1 MKQKWKV
8 FLSLICALVMSCSIL
23 AACDNGGETQS
34 EVTVTLSEETLT
46 LDLYEPATLE
56 ATVTGTDED
65 PVWSSSN
72 EAVATVS
79 ETGEIVGLS
88 NGQATIT
95 ATVGDVSDSCAVTVQ
110 STGATPMITGLPTQ
124 VTMAVDDTRTLTPAA
139 EYKGNALSLT
149 YAYESSDTAVASVT
163 SAGVIT
169 AEGRGTATVSVTA
182 SYYTFNL
189 EEEIEVTVTDNVS
202 IALDADS
209 LSLNVNDTRQLKAT
223 ITVNGEAYTSTE
235 GIAWSSSDSDA
246 VEVSAAGLVTA
257 KAETQMPVTVT
268 LTFTYEGQP
277 FTADCTVSVARETV
291 DLTDEAVTE
300 IEIYAD
306 AEADTVTLPLSMIPS
321 SYAVTAA
328 DVTSVRDTA
337 YNAAIPFENDGGTLE
352 LVKFTGDST
361 VGNIYSG
368 ETTYEIGTA
377 EYVFEIPVLMI
388 SKVLKTADDIDDMQ
402 DYCMMD
408 PATVYSP
415 SDKQFYYVAYF
426 TLGDDIDYGG
436 KTIGDWSDYDS
447 IGGVTN
453 GSNGFAGTVD
463 GRNHTISNMAVDN
476 NNNGFIGTLAL
487 GGELKNIAFL
497 NARLMRGPCAVAVG
511 LIAGGTVDNVIVH
524 GTRTAGAPSWAPSG
538 MLAVKTT
545 ASGASISNVLVF
557 SEDFDYAGNADSYV
571 IVGRNDSNASI
582 PMTNVYAVCNT
593 ETTKLWCT
601 SQGVTSGFVATA
613 ATSVGELLAVEGE
626 GAYDASGFVGWDSTT
641 SEKYGIAL
649 PATFDESSATDANFL
664 YSVRITNTVLN
675 AYPSPVTTVSVA
687 NLSDNAVT
695 YSLKEAVT
703 GVSIDSSTGVITV
716 DASQVTSGAAFT
728 VVASV
733 GEGKYQSFEA
743 TFTAWN
749 RMYVEGTLNVEI
761 GSGTSDAAAI
771 DVAQFPTS
779 YEGFSFD
786 DILENGILNND
797 TQTAVEFEVS
807 SGELFLKGLTAGEYS
822 LTVSTDDADFV
833 LTVYMAT
840 LLIENA
846 QDMMTF
852 DRLIYTEGTS
862 IDDPLT
868 GYYLMLGD
876 VDMAYTGY
884 VFGDN
889 QGEYSINGGTA
900 YAFGGTFNG
909 NGYALKNA
917 LIGNRGLFWE
927 IAESGV
933 VKNLAIID
941 AYALGWKAGDEVQ
954 YEAETRVNNGAT
966 VIADMHYGLIENVF
980 IGGKMGHGHWNFD
993 GLFGQNRG
1001 DMVNVIVDIFYDT
1014 TDGTSDP
1021 PGDGAGASSVTSL
1034 IGFNGGTY
1042 TNVIFV
1048 TNTQYIWADGNGTPQ
1063 TSVPSGI
1070 TVYSTG
1076 AAAVAAIDL
1085 SATSFDSAYWTENA
1099 EGILYGGELVVS
1111 ARLRIVDETFVDL
1124 STANDDGAVALDLS
1138 NITKRDSAFTADAV
1152 TDVYLYNGAEA
1163 GADIAHSVSEGSLLL
1178 SGLATGRYDIV
1189 IATATAEYR
1198 VPVFVVTMVIDSEED
1213 LIALETAINA
1223 TTEDEPL
1230 TGYYLLTADITL
1242 TEESHIFGYDPTKNA
1257 GYFAGTFDGQGYAIK
1272 GMVTGERGLFNN
1284 VSASGV
1290 IKNVAF
1296 IDAYAMTKGETVNG
1310 TVADIRNNS
1319 VIISFWFNGTMEN
1332 VFVSGTVGRGPWNF
1346 SGVVGRWQAATVNN
1360 CIFDVEQSSY
1370 TYTENAS
1377 MTSTLGY
1384 VSGSSVWTDV
1394 IIITSSNE
1402 VYCPSD
1408 DGTKNNTAPSNAT
1421 LYTTGALASRA
1432 EDLANFS
1439 SRYWSK
1445 NADGAFLFGDEV
1457 VVAGPEVVTAVVDTA
1472 IDLSAAAENMVALDI
1487 AAILEED
1494 PDFDI
1499 NDIVGITY
1507 YGGGDIAYSVSDG
1520 SLLLED
1526 GIDAGEYDIVI
1537 MTSTK
1542 NYRVSVTVATTI
1554 IDTPD
1559 ELTAF
1564 DTLIK
1569 TQGTAQNSVAGYYL
1583 LGADIDMAESEY
1595 VFGDLAGAYEDGTAR
1610 YFGGTFDGNGYA
1622 IKNATVG
1629 NKGLFWYITDSGIV
1643 KNLALIDATAL
1654 GCFKDGTQSQQNVTS
1669 SNLFADWN
1677 LGLIENV
1684 YIGGEVGYGWTS
1696 YSGVFGQNRGRLVN
1710 VVLDITVNET
1720 KDPGAYTYL
1729 SALGYSDP
1737 SATYTNVILITSYA
1751 NVAYAASAPMAA
1763 PAGVTVYQVAS
1774 VAAAAEDFDFGSFSK
1789 GEDGAV
1795 SFGDEVII
1803 AAVPT
1808 TTVSTATEVDPTA
1821 AVDGEVEFDVAAIT
1835 AVDDTFDV
1843 NNVVGV
1849 AYAAGGSIGF
1859 SVSEDTLYLS
1869 SSLTGGSYNIIV
1881 CTAEKNY
1888 LVAVSVVTVIDS
1900 EADLIALEDAIFA
1913 SEGSDP
1919 VSGYYVLG
1927 ADIDLSESTHV
1938 FGGTVKGGNFAGTFD
1953 GRGHSII
1960 GMTTG
1965 DRGLFN
1971 TIAEGG
1977 VIENVAFIDAYSAT
1991 HQLDGGNTPNG
2002 SKVIAHYSYGTL
2014 DNVFVSASVGWGPW
2028 DYSGII
2034 GRNYGTISN
2043 SVFVAEAR
2051 NDGTDNANWNTNGSV
2066 LGYVDGTA
2074 SFDNVIL
2081 VTASTNVY
2089 RTGGGQQSTAPT
2101 GVTLYAD
2108 ADSAVAAEDFTFGSF
2123 TKDSRSN
2130 VLFNGK
2136 VVIEIVGR
2144 VNVSDTTLVNPSV
2157 VVDGKTELDLSY
2169 ILDADEAFSVTD
2181 VQDVTDAEGN
2191 NIDFTVSDGKLYID
2205 AAVESGEYTIIL
2217 LTEEKDYYV
2226 PVSVATVI
2234 SDLEDLQA
2242 FDAAINAATSANP
2255 LKGYYVLSADIV
2267 VPDDSDFIMGNYIS
2281 GNGYWNAAYEDVFA
2295 GIFDGMG
2302 YTISGL
2308 KVGDSGIFGNVV
2320 GGTIRNVALVDIY
2333 AMGNNEDGVTVSL
2346 GSNLL
2351 CHFLDGAV
2359 ENVFIS
2365 GSIPGGGNW
2374 YTGIVH
2380 DAQATATFKN
2390 CVFDI
2395 EVRGMQVDYST
2406 VMGLLRT
2413 SSFTDVVLITNGTQ
2427 IYDNKD
2433 AADQTTAPAG
2443 VDLYADVAA
2452 AVAGEEFGF
2461 GSFTKDGSGNI
2472 LFNGEVVVAAEVTE

>member
-79 ETGEIVGLS
+79 DTGEVVGLS

-149 YAYESSDTAVASVT
+149 YAYESSDAAVASVT

-189 EEEIEVTVTDNVS
+189 EQDITVTVTDNVS

-209 LSLNVNDTRQLKAT
+209 LSLNVNDTRQLEAT

-268 LTFTYEGQP
+268 LTFTYEGQT

-291 DLTDEAVTE
+291 DLTEEAVTE

-328 DVTSVRDTA
+328 DVTSVRDA
-337 YNAAIPFENDGGTLE
+337 SYSASIPFENDGDTLE
-352 LVKFTGDST
+352 LVKFTGENT

-377 EYVFEIPVLMI
+377 EYVFEVPVLMI
-388 SKVLKTADDIDDMQ
+388 SKVLKTADDIDDML

-408 PATVYSP
+408 PATVYSQAD
-415 SDKQFYYVAYF
+415 SKFYYVGYF
-426 TLGDDIDYGG
+426 TLGDDIDYDGN
-436 KTIGDWSDYDS
+436 TIGNWSDYDS

-524 GTRTAGAPSWAPSG
+524 GTRTAGAPSWAPAG

-695 YSLKEAVT
+695 YSLKEAVA

-733 GEGKYQSFEA
+733 GDGKYQSFEA

-761 GSGTSDAAAI
+761 GSGTSDTVAI

-822 LTVSTDDADFV
+822 LTVSTEDADFV

-852 DRLIYTEGTS
+852 DQLIYTEGTS

-1070 TVYSTG
+1070 TVYKTG

-1213 LIALETAINA
+1213 LIA
-1223 TTEDEPL
+1223 
-1230 TGYYLLTADITL
+1230 
-1242 TEESHIFGYDPTKNA
+1242 
-1257 GYFAGTFDGQGYAIK
+1257 
-1272 GMVTGERGLFNN
+1272 
-1284 VSASGV
+1284 
-1290 IKNVAF
+1290 
-1296 IDAYAMTKGETVNG
+1296 
-1310 TVADIRNNS
+1310 
-1319 VIISFWFNGTMEN
+1319 
-1332 VFVSGTVGRGPWNF
+1332 
-1346 SGVVGRWQAATVNN
+1346 
-1360 CIFDVEQSSY
+1360 
-1370 TYTENAS
+1370 
-1377 MTSTLGY
+1377 
-1384 VSGSSVWTDV
+1384 
-1394 IIITSSNE
+1394 
-1402 VYCPSD
+1402 
-1408 DGTKNNTAPSNAT
+1408 
-1421 LYTTGALASRA
+1421 
-1432 EDLANFS
+1432 
-1439 SRYWSK
+1439 
-1445 NADGAFLFGDEV
+1445 
-1457 VVAGPEVVTAVVDTA
+1457 
-1472 IDLSAAAENMVALDI
+1472 
-1487 AAILEED
+1487 
-1494 PDFDI
+1494 
-1499 NDIVGITY
+1499 
-1507 YGGGDIAYSVSDG
+1507 
-1520 SLLLED
+1520 
-1526 GIDAGEYDIVI
+1526 
-1537 MTSTK
+1537 
-1542 NYRVSVTVATTI
+1542 
-1554 IDTPD
+1554 
-1559 ELTAF
+1559 F

-1569 TQGTAQNSVAGYYL
+1569 TEGTAQDSVTGYYL
-1583 LGADIDMAESEY
+1583 LGADIDMAESDY
-1595 VFGDLAGAYEDGTAR
+1595 VFGDLAGAYEDDTAR

-1643 KNLALIDATAL
+1643 KNLAVIDATAL
-1654 GCFKDGTQSQQNVTS
+1654 GYFSNGTQSQQNVTS

-1684 YIGGEVGYGWTS
+1684 YIGGEVGYGRDN
-1696 YSGVFGQNRGRLVN
+1696 YSGVFGQNRGDMVN
-1710 VVLDITVNET
+1710 VVLDITVNTAHE
-1720 KDPGAYTYL
+1720 GGYTYL
-1729 SALGYSDP
+1729 SALGYSDR

-1751 NVAYAASAPMAA
+1751 DVAYASGAPMAA
-1763 PAGVTVYQVAS
+1763 PAGVTVYQAAT

-1795 SFGDEVII
+1795 SFGDEVVI

-1808 TTVSTATEVDPTA
+1808 TTVSTVTEIDLGT
-1821 AVDGEVEFDVAAIT
+1821 AVDGEIEVDVTAIT
-1835 AVDDTFDV
+1835 AADDTFDV

-1869 SSLTGGSYNIIV
+1869 SSLTSGSYNIIV

-1888 LVAVSVVTVIDS
+1888 LVAVSVV
-1900 EADLIALEDAIFA
+1900 
-1913 SEGSDP
+1913 
-1919 VSGYYVLG
+1919 
-1927 ADIDLSESTHV
+1927 
-1938 FGGTVKGGNFAGTFD
+1938 
-1953 GRGHSII
+1953 
-1960 GMTTG
+1960 
-1965 DRGLFN
+1965 
-1971 TIAEGG
+1971 
-1977 VIENVAFIDAYSAT
+1977 
-1991 HQLDGGNTPNG
+1991 
-2002 SKVIAHYSYGTL
+2002 
-2014 DNVFVSASVGWGPW
+2014 
-2028 DYSGII
+2028 
-2034 GRNYGTISN
+2034 
-2043 SVFVAEAR
+2043 
-2051 NDGTDNANWNTNGSV
+2051 
-2066 LGYVDGTA
+2066 
-2074 SFDNVIL
+2074 
-2081 VTASTNVY
+2081 
-2089 RTGGGQQSTAPT
+2089 
-2101 GVTLYAD
+2101 
-2108 ADSAVAAEDFTFGSF
+2108 
-2123 TKDSRSN
+2123 
-2130 VLFNGK
+2130 
-2136 VVIEIVGR
+2136 
-2144 VNVSDTTLVNPSV
+2144 
-2157 VVDGKTELDLSY
+2157 
-2169 ILDADEAFSVTD
+2169 
-2181 VQDVTDAEGN
+2181 
-2191 NIDFTVSDGKLYID
+2191 
-2205 AAVESGEYTIIL
+2205 
-2217 LTEEKDYYV
+2217 
-2226 PVSVATVI
+2226 TVI

-2267 VPDDSDFIMGNYIS
+2267 VPDDSDFVMGNYIS
-2281 GNGYWNAAYEDVFA
+2281 GNGYWDNAYEDVFA
-2295 GIFDGMG
+2295 GIFDGRG

-2365 GSIPGGGNW
+2365 GSVPGEGNW

-2395 EVRGMQVDYST
+2395 EVRGSQKQYCT

-2427 IYDNKD
+2427 IYDDKG
-2433 AADQTTAPAG
+2433 AQDQTTAPTG

>member
-402 DYCMMD
+402 QYCMYD

-436 KTIGDWSDYDS
+436 KTIGDWASYDS
-447 IGGVTN
+447 IGQW
-453 GSNGFAGTVD
+453 SNGTQGFMGTFD

-476 NNNGFIGTLAL
+476 NNNGFIGTL
-487 GGELKNIAFL
+487 GMDGVMKNVAFL
-497 NARLMRGPCAVAVG
+497 NAQLKRGQCAVAVG
-511 LIAGGTVDNVIVH
+511 LLGGKLDNVIVH
-524 GTRTAGAPSWAPSG
+524 GTRLASSAQWGNSGLLAMKTANAA
-538 MLAVKTT
+538 
-545 ASGASISNVLVF
+545 ASISNVLVF
-557 SEDFDYAGNADSYV
+557 YEDFDFAGSAYDALIIGS
-571 IVGRNDSNASI
+571 NDSGQAV
-582 PMTNVYAVCNT
+582 PMTNTYAVCNT
-593 ETTKLWCT
+593 ETEKLWVKDT
-601 SQGVTSGFVATA
+601 NVNSFVAYGYT
-613 ATSVGELLAVEGE
+613 TVGELLAG
-626 GAYDASGFVGWDSTT
+626 GNYDDTGFVGWDSTT

-649 PATFDESSATDANFL
+649 PATFDESAATDNDFL

-695 YSLKEAVT
+695 YSLKEAVA

-761 GSGTSDAAAI
+761 GSGTSDTVAI

-807 SGELFLKGLTAGEYS
+807 GGELFLKGLTAGEYS
-822 LTVSTDDADFV
+822 LTVSTGDADFV

-852 DRLIYTEGTS
+852 DQLIYTEGTS

-1014 TDGTSDP
+1014 TDGS
-1021 PGDGAGASSVTSL
+1021 AGASSITSL

-1042 TNVIFV
+1042 TNVVFV

-1070 TVYSTG
+1070 TVYKTG
-1076 AAAVAAIDL
+1076 AEAVAAIDL

-1124 STANDDGAVALDLS
+1124 SAANDDGAVALDLS

-1213 LIALETAINA
+1213 LIAFDTLIKEQGTAK
-1223 TTEDEPL
+1223 DSV
-1230 TGYYLLTADITL
+1230 TGYYLLTADIDMA
-1242 TEESHIFGYDPTKNA
+1242 ESDYVFGDLA
-1257 GYFAGTFDGQGYAIK
+1257 GAYEDDTARYFGGTFDGNGYAIK
-1272 GMVTGERGLFNN
+1272 NATVGNKGLFWYITD
-1284 VSASGV
+1284 SGIV
-1290 IKNVAF
+1290 KNLAV
-1296 IDAYAMTKGETVNG
+1296 IDATALGYFSNG
-1310 TVADIRNNS
+1310 TQS
-1319 VIISFWFNGTMEN
+1319 QQN
-1332 VFVSGTVGRGPWNF
+1332 V
-1346 SGVVGRWQAATVNN
+1346 
-1360 CIFDVEQSSY
+1360 
-1370 TYTENAS
+1370 
-1377 MTSTLGY
+1377 
-1384 VSGSSVWTDV
+1384 
-1394 IIITSSNE
+1394 TSSNLFADWNAGRIENVYIGGE
-1402 VYCPSD
+1402 VGYGNTNYSGVFGQNRGRLVNVVLD
-1408 DGTKNNTAPSNAT
+1408 ITVNTAHEGGYTYLSALGYSDRSAT
-1421 LYTTGALASRA
+1421 YTNVILITSYADVAYAGSAPMAAPAGVNLYTTGALASRA

-1457 VVAGPEVVTAVVDTA
+1457 VVAGPEVVTAVVDTV

-1499 NDIVGITY
+1499 NDIIGITY
-1507 YGGGDIAYSVSDG
+1507 YGGGDIEYSVSEG

-1526 GIDAGEYDIVI
+1526 GINAGEYDILI

-1542 NYRVSVTVATTI
+1542 NYRVSVTVATTVI
-1554 IDTPD
+1554 ENEADLIAFETAINATTEAAPLTGYFVLGNTIDLSESTHV
-1559 ELTAF
+1559 F
-1564 DTLIK
+1564 
-1569 TQGTAQNSVAGYYL
+1569 
-1583 LGADIDMAESEY
+1583 GADRTQDK
-1595 VFGDLAGAYEDGTAR
+1595 G
-1610 YFGGTFDGNGYA
+1610 YFGGIFDGKGYA
-1622 IKNATVG
+1622 IKGMVSG
-1629 NKGLFWYITDSGIV
+1629 ERGLFNNVSASGIIRNV
-1643 KNLALIDATAL
+1643 AFIDAYGLSPNEDEDVTVISSAIL
-1654 GCFKDGTQSQQNVTS
+1654 GGWFRGTM
-1669 SNLFADWN
+1669 
-1677 LGLIENV
+1677 ENV
-1684 YIGGEVGYGWTS
+1684 FVSGEVGRG
-1696 YSGVFGQNRGRLVN
+1696 SGGEFSGIWWRWQAA
-1710 VVLDITVNET
+1710 TVNNSVFAVEQNNVYEGT
-1720 KDPGAYTYL
+1720 SDH
-1729 SALGYSDP
+1729 SSVLGYASG
-1737 SATYTNVILITSYA
+1737 SSRFTNVILITASEYIYSNDYGA
-1751 NVAYAASAPMAA
+1751 GAKQTVAPN
-1763 PAGVTVYQVAS
+1763 GVTLYREAS

-1795 SFGDEVII
+1795 SFGDEVVI

-1808 TTVSTATEVDPTA
+1808 TTVSTVTEIGLGMAVEGEIEVDVT
-1821 AVDGEVEFDVAAIT
+1821 AIT
-1835 AVDDTFDV
+1835 AADDTFDV

-1869 SSLTGGSYNIIV
+1869 SSLTSGSYNIIV

-1888 LVAVSVVTVIDS
+1888 LVAVSVV
-1900 EADLIALEDAIFA
+1900 
-1913 SEGSDP
+1913 
-1919 VSGYYVLG
+1919 
-1927 ADIDLSESTHV
+1927 
-1938 FGGTVKGGNFAGTFD
+1938 
-1953 GRGHSII
+1953 
-1960 GMTTG
+1960 
-1965 DRGLFN
+1965 
-1971 TIAEGG
+1971 
-1977 VIENVAFIDAYSAT
+1977 
-1991 HQLDGGNTPNG
+1991 
-2002 SKVIAHYSYGTL
+2002 
-2014 DNVFVSASVGWGPW
+2014 
-2028 DYSGII
+2028 
-2034 GRNYGTISN
+2034 
-2043 SVFVAEAR
+2043 
-2051 NDGTDNANWNTNGSV
+2051 
-2066 LGYVDGTA
+2066 
-2074 SFDNVIL
+2074 
-2081 VTASTNVY
+2081 
-2089 RTGGGQQSTAPT
+2089 
-2101 GVTLYAD
+2101 
-2108 ADSAVAAEDFTFGSF
+2108 
-2123 TKDSRSN
+2123 
-2130 VLFNGK
+2130 
-2136 VVIEIVGR
+2136 
-2144 VNVSDTTLVNPSV
+2144 
-2157 VVDGKTELDLSY
+2157 
-2169 ILDADEAFSVTD
+2169 
-2181 VQDVTDAEGN
+2181 
-2191 NIDFTVSDGKLYID
+2191 
-2205 AAVESGEYTIIL
+2205 
-2217 LTEEKDYYV
+2217 
-2226 PVSVATVI
+2226 TVI

-2267 VPDDSDFIMGNYIS
+2267 VPDDSDFVMGNYIS
-2281 GNGYWNAAYEDVFA
+2281 GNGYWDNAYEDVFA
-2295 GIFDGMG
+2295 GIFDGRG

-2365 GSIPGGGNW
+2365 GSVPGEGNW

-2395 EVRGMQVDYST
+2395 EVRGTQKQYST

-2433 AADQTTAPAG
+2433 AKDQTTAPAG

>member
-79 ETGEIVGLS
+79 DTGEVVGLS

-149 YAYESSDTAVASVT
+149 YAYESSDAAVASVT

-189 EEEIEVTVTDNVS
+189 EQDITVTVTDNVS
-202 IALDADS
+202 IVLDADS
-209 LSLNVNDTRQLKAT
+209 LSLNVNDTRQLEAT
-223 ITVNGEAYTSTE
+223 ITVNGEAYTSAE

-246 VEVSAAGLVTA
+246 VEVSGTGLVTA

-268 LTFTYEGQP
+268 LTFTYEGQT

-291 DLTDEAVTE
+291 DLTEEAVTE

-328 DVTSVRDTA
+328 DVTSVRDA
-337 YNAAIPFENDGGTLE
+337 SYSASIPFENDGDTLE
-352 LVKFTGDST
+352 LVKFTGENT

-377 EYVFEIPVLMI
+377 EYVFEVPVLMI
-388 SKVLKTADDIDDMQ
+388 SKVLKTADDIDDML

-408 PATVYSP
+408 PATVYSQAD
-415 SDKQFYYVAYF
+415 SKFYYVGYF
-426 TLGDDIDYGG
+426 TLGDDIDYDGN
-436 KTIGDWSDYDS
+436 TIGNWSDYDS

-524 GTRTAGAPSWAPSG
+524 GTRTAGAPSWAPAG

-695 YSLKEAVT
+695 YSLKEAVA

-733 GEGKYQSFEA
+733 GDGKYQSFEA

-761 GSGTSDAAAI
+761 GSGTSDTVAI

-822 LTVSTDDADFV
+822 LTVSTEDADFV

-1070 TVYSTG
+1070 TVYKTG
-1076 AAAVAAIDL
+1076 AEAVAAIDL

-1124 STANDDGAVALDLS
+1124 SAANDDGAVALDLS

-1213 LIALETAINA
+1213 LIA
-1223 TTEDEPL
+1223 
-1230 TGYYLLTADITL
+1230 
-1242 TEESHIFGYDPTKNA
+1242 
-1257 GYFAGTFDGQGYAIK
+1257 
-1272 GMVTGERGLFNN
+1272 
-1284 VSASGV
+1284 
-1290 IKNVAF
+1290 
-1296 IDAYAMTKGETVNG
+1296 
-1310 TVADIRNNS
+1310 
-1319 VIISFWFNGTMEN
+1319 
-1332 VFVSGTVGRGPWNF
+1332 
-1346 SGVVGRWQAATVNN
+1346 
-1360 CIFDVEQSSY
+1360 
-1370 TYTENAS
+1370 
-1377 MTSTLGY
+1377 
-1384 VSGSSVWTDV
+1384 
-1394 IIITSSNE
+1394 
-1402 VYCPSD
+1402 
-1408 DGTKNNTAPSNAT
+1408 
-1421 LYTTGALASRA
+1421 
-1432 EDLANFS
+1432 
-1439 SRYWSK
+1439 
-1445 NADGAFLFGDEV
+1445 
-1457 VVAGPEVVTAVVDTA
+1457 
-1472 IDLSAAAENMVALDI
+1472 
-1487 AAILEED
+1487 
-1494 PDFDI
+1494 
-1499 NDIVGITY
+1499 
-1507 YGGGDIAYSVSDG
+1507 
-1520 SLLLED
+1520 
-1526 GIDAGEYDIVI
+1526 
-1537 MTSTK
+1537 
-1542 NYRVSVTVATTI
+1542 
-1554 IDTPD
+1554 
-1559 ELTAF
+1559 F

-1569 TQGTAQNSVAGYYL
+1569 TEGTAQDSVTGYYL
-1583 LGADIDMAESEY
+1583 LGADIDMAESDY

-1610 YFGGTFDGNGYA
+1610 YFAGTFDGNGYA

-1643 KNLALIDATAL
+1643 KNLAVIDATAL
-1654 GCFKDGTQSQQNVTS
+1654 GCFTDGTQSQQNVTS

-1720 KDPGAYTYL
+1720 KDPEAYTFL

-1737 SATYTNVILITSYA
+1737 SATYTNVILITSYT

-1763 PAGVTVYQVAS
+1763 PAGVNLYTTGALASRAEDLANFSSEYWSKDADGAFLFGDEVVVAGPEVVTAVVDTVIDLSAAAENMVALDIAAILEEDPDFDINDIVGITYYGGAAIEWDIDGEGNLVLDGGINAGEYDILIMTSTKNYRVSVTVATTIIDTPDELTAFDTLIKEQGTAKDSVTGYYLLGADIDMAESDYVFGDLAGAYEDGTARYFAGTFDGNGYAIKNATVGNKGLFWYITDSGIVKNLAVIDATALGYFSNGTQSQQNVTSSNLFADWNLGLIENVYIGGEVGYGYTSYSGVFGQNRGRMVNVVLDITVNTAHEGGYTYLSALGYSDRSATYTNVILITSYADVAYASGAPMAAPAGVTVYQAAT

-1795 SFGDEVII
+1795 SFGDEVVI

-1808 TTVSTATEVDPTA
+1808 TTVSTVTEIDLGT
-1821 AVDGEVEFDVAAIT
+1821 AVDGEIEVDVTAIT
-1835 AVDDTFDV
+1835 AADDTFDV

-1869 SSLTGGSYNIIV
+1869 SSLTSGSYNIIV

-1888 LVAVSVVTVIDS
+1888 LVAVSVVT
-1900 EADLIALEDAIFA
+1900 A
-1913 SEGSDP
+1913 
-1919 VSGYYVLG
+1919 
-1927 ADIDLSESTHV
+1927 
-1938 FGGTVKGGNFAGTFD
+1938 
-1953 GRGHSII
+1953 
-1960 GMTTG
+1960 
-1965 DRGLFN
+1965 
-1971 TIAEGG
+1971 
-1977 VIENVAFIDAYSAT
+1977 
-1991 HQLDGGNTPNG
+1991 
-2002 SKVIAHYSYGTL
+2002 
-2014 DNVFVSASVGWGPW
+2014 
-2028 DYSGII
+2028 
-2034 GRNYGTISN
+2034 
-2043 SVFVAEAR
+2043 
-2051 NDGTDNANWNTNGSV
+2051 
-2066 LGYVDGTA
+2066 
-2074 SFDNVIL
+2074 
-2081 VTASTNVY
+2081 
-2089 RTGGGQQSTAPT
+2089 
-2101 GVTLYAD
+2101 
-2108 ADSAVAAEDFTFGSF
+2108 
-2123 TKDSRSN
+2123 
-2130 VLFNGK
+2130 
-2136 VVIEIVGR
+2136 
-2144 VNVSDTTLVNPSV
+2144 
-2157 VVDGKTELDLSY
+2157 
-2169 ILDADEAFSVTD
+2169 
-2181 VQDVTDAEGN
+2181 
-2191 NIDFTVSDGKLYID
+2191 
-2205 AAVESGEYTIIL
+2205 
-2217 LTEEKDYYV
+2217 
-2226 PVSVATVI
+2226 I

-2267 VPDDSDFIMGNYIS
+2267 VPDDSDFVMGNYIS
-2281 GNGYWNAAYEDVFA
+2281 GNGYWDNAYEDVFA
-2295 GIFDGMG
+2295 GIFDGRG

-2365 GSIPGGGNW
+2365 GSVPGEGNW

-2380 DAQATATFKN
+2380 DAQTTATFKN

-2395 EVRGMQVDYST
+2395 EVRGSQKQYST

-2427 IYDNKD
+2427 IYDDKG
-2433 AADQTTAPAG
+2433 AQDQTTAPAG

>member
-79 ETGEIVGLS
+79 DTGEVVGLS

-149 YAYESSDTAVASVT
+149 YAYESSDAAVASVT

-189 EEEIEVTVTDNVS
+189 EQDITVTVTDNVS

-209 LSLNVNDTRQLKAT
+209 LSLNVNDTRQLEAT

-235 GIAWSSSDSDA
+235 GIAWSSSDSEA
-246 VEVSAAGLVTA
+246 VEVSGTGLVTA

-268 LTFTYEGQP
+268 LTFTYEGQT

-291 DLTDEAVTE
+291 DLTEEAVTE

-328 DVTSVRDTA
+328 DVTSVRDA
-337 YNAAIPFENDGGTLE
+337 SYSASIPFENDGDTLE
-352 LVKFTGDST
+352 LVKFTGENT

-377 EYVFEIPVLMI
+377 EYVFEVPVLMI
-388 SKVLKTADDIDDMQ
+388 SKVLKTADDIDDML

-408 PATVYSP
+408 PATVYSQAD
-415 SDKQFYYVAYF
+415 SKFYYVGYF
-426 TLGDDIDYGG
+426 TLGDDIDYDGN
-436 KTIGDWSDYDS
+436 TIGNWSDYDS

-524 GTRTAGAPSWAPSG
+524 GTRTAGAPSWAPAG

-695 YSLKEAVT
+695 YSLKEAVA
-703 GVSIDSSTGVITV
+703 GVSVDPSTGVITV

-761 GSGTSDAAAI
+761 GSGTSDTVAI

-852 DRLIYTEGTS
+852 DQLIYTEGTS

-1070 TVYSTG
+1070 TVYKTG
-1076 AAAVAAIDL
+1076 AEAVAAIDL

-1124 STANDDGAVALDLS
+1124 SAANDDGAVALDLS
-1138 NITKRDSAFTADAV
+1138 NITKRDSTFTADAV
-1152 TDVYLYNGAEA
+1152 TDVYLYNGAAA
-1163 GADIAHSVSEGSLLL
+1163 GADIAHSASEGSLLL

-1213 LIALETAINA
+1213 LIAFDTLIKEQGTAK
-1223 TTEDEPL
+1223 DSV
-1230 TGYYLLTADITL
+1230 TGYYLLTADIDMA
-1242 TEESHIFGYDPTKNA
+1242 ESDYVFGDLA
-1257 GYFAGTFDGQGYAIK
+1257 GAYEDDTARYFGGTFDGNGYAIK
-1272 GMVTGERGLFNN
+1272 NATVGNKGLFWYITD
-1284 VSASGV
+1284 SGIV
-1290 IKNVAF
+1290 KNLAV
-1296 IDAYAMTKGETVNG
+1296 IDATALGYFSNG
-1310 TVADIRNNS
+1310 TQS
-1319 VIISFWFNGTMEN
+1319 QQN
-1332 VFVSGTVGRGPWNF
+1332 V
-1346 SGVVGRWQAATVNN
+1346 
-1360 CIFDVEQSSY
+1360 
-1370 TYTENAS
+1370 
-1377 MTSTLGY
+1377 
-1384 VSGSSVWTDV
+1384 
-1394 IIITSSNE
+1394 TSSNLFADWNAGRIENVYIGGE
-1402 VYCPSD
+1402 VGYGNTNYSGMIGQNRGSMVNVVLNLTVNDAHDGGYTYLSALGYSD
-1408 DGTKNNTAPSNAT
+1408 RSATYTNVILITSYADVAYAADAPMAAPAGVN
-1421 LYTTGALASRA
+1421 LYATGALASRA

-1457 VVAGPEVVTAVVDTA
+1457 VVAGPEVVTAVVDTV

-1499 NDIVGITY
+1499 NDIIGITY
-1507 YGGGDIAYSVSDG
+1507 YGGAAIEWDIDG
-1520 SLLLED
+1520 EGNLVLD
-1526 GIDAGEYDIVI
+1526 GGINAGEYDIVI

-1569 TQGTAQNSVAGYYL
+1569 EQGTAKDSVTGYYL
-1583 LGADIDMAESEY
+1583 LTADIDMAESDY
-1595 VFGDLAGAYEDGTAR
+1595 VFGDLAGAYEDDTAR

-1643 KNLALIDATAL
+1643 KNLAVIDATAL
-1654 GCFKDGTQSQQNVTS
+1654 GYFSNGTQSQQNVTS

-1684 YIGGEVGYGWTS
+1684 YIGGEVGYGYTS
-1696 YSGVFGQNRGRLVN
+1696 YSGVFGQNRGRMVN
-1710 VVLDITVNET
+1710 VVLDITVNTAHE
-1720 KDPGAYTYL
+1720 GGYTYL

-1751 NVAYAASAPMAA
+1751 DVAYASGAPMAA
-1763 PAGVTVYQVAS
+1763 PAGVTVYQAAT

-1795 SFGDEVII
+1795 SFGDEVVI

-1808 TTVSTATEVDPTA
+1808 TTVSTVTEIDLGT
-1821 AVDGEVEFDVAAIT
+1821 AVDGEIEVDVTAIT
-1835 AVDDTFDV
+1835 AADDTFDV

-1849 AYAAGGSIGF
+1849 AYAAGGSIDF

-1869 SSLTGGSYNIIV
+1869 SSLTSGSYNIIV

-1888 LVAVSVVTVIDS
+1888 LVAVSVVT
-1900 EADLIALEDAIFA
+1900 A
-1913 SEGSDP
+1913 
-1919 VSGYYVLG
+1919 
-1927 ADIDLSESTHV
+1927 
-1938 FGGTVKGGNFAGTFD
+1938 
-1953 GRGHSII
+1953 
-1960 GMTTG
+1960 
-1965 DRGLFN
+1965 
-1971 TIAEGG
+1971 
-1977 VIENVAFIDAYSAT
+1977 
-1991 HQLDGGNTPNG
+1991 
-2002 SKVIAHYSYGTL
+2002 
-2014 DNVFVSASVGWGPW
+2014 
-2028 DYSGII
+2028 
-2034 GRNYGTISN
+2034 
-2043 SVFVAEAR
+2043 
-2051 NDGTDNANWNTNGSV
+2051 
-2066 LGYVDGTA
+2066 
-2074 SFDNVIL
+2074 
-2081 VTASTNVY
+2081 
-2089 RTGGGQQSTAPT
+2089 
-2101 GVTLYAD
+2101 
-2108 ADSAVAAEDFTFGSF
+2108 
-2123 TKDSRSN
+2123 
-2130 VLFNGK
+2130 
-2136 VVIEIVGR
+2136 
-2144 VNVSDTTLVNPSV
+2144 
-2157 VVDGKTELDLSY
+2157 
-2169 ILDADEAFSVTD
+2169 
-2181 VQDVTDAEGN
+2181 
-2191 NIDFTVSDGKLYID
+2191 
-2205 AAVESGEYTIIL
+2205 
-2217 LTEEKDYYV
+2217 
-2226 PVSVATVI
+2226 I

-2267 VPDDSDFIMGNYIS
+2267 VPDDSDFVMGNYIS
-2281 GNGYWNAAYEDVFA
+2281 GNGYWDNAYEDVFA
-2295 GIFDGMG
+2295 GIFDGRG

-2380 DAQATATFKN
+2380 DAQTTATFKN

-2395 EVRGMQVDYST
+2395 EVRGSQKQYST

-2427 IYDNKD
+2427 IYDDKG
-2433 AADQTTAPAG
+2433 AQDQTTAPAG

-2472 LFNGEVVVAAEVTE
+2472 LFNGEIVVAAEAAA

>member
-79 ETGEIVGLS
+79 DTGEVVGLS

-149 YAYESSDTAVASVT
+149 YAYESSDAAVASVT

-209 LSLNVNDTRQLKAT
+209 LSLNVNDTRQLEAT

-235 GIAWSSSDSDA
+235 GIAWSSSDSAA

-257 KAETQMPVTVT
+257 KAETQMPVPVT

-291 DLTDEAVTE
+291 DLTEEAVTE

-337 YNAAIPFENDGGTLE
+337 YNAAIPFENDGDTLE
-352 LVKFTGDST
+352 LVKFTGENT

-368 ETTYEIGTA
+368 ETTYEIGTT

-402 DYCMMD
+402 EYCMMD
-408 PATVYSP
+408 PATVYSVA
-415 SDKQFYYVAYF
+415 DGDFYYVGYF
-426 TLGDDIDYGG
+426 VLGDDIDYGG
-436 KTIGDWSDYDS
+436 KTIGDWTSYDS
-447 IGGVTN
+447 IGQV
-453 GSNGFAGTVD
+453 SNGTQGFMGTFD

-476 NNNGFIGTLAL
+476 NNNGFIGTL
-487 GGELKNIAFL
+487 GQDGVMKNVAFL
-497 NARLMRGPCAVAVG
+497 NAQLKRGQCAVAVG
-511 LIAGGTVDNVIVH
+511 LLGGKLDNVIVH
-524 GTRTAGAPSWAPSG
+524 GTRLASSAQWGNSGLLAMKTANAA
-538 MLAVKTT
+538 
-545 ASGASISNVLVF
+545 ASISNVLVF
-557 SEDFDYAGNADSYV
+557 YEDFDFAGSAYDALIIGS
-571 IVGRNDSNASI
+571 NDSGQAV
-582 PMTNVYAVCNT
+582 PMTNTYAVCNT
-593 ETTKLWCT
+593 ETEKLWVKDT
-601 SQGVTSGFVATA
+601 NVNSFVAYGYT
-613 ATSVGELLAVEGE
+613 TVGELLAG
-626 GAYDASGFVGWDSTT
+626 GNYDDTGFVGWDSTT

-649 PATFDESSATDANFL
+649 PATFDESSATDNDFL

-695 YSLKEAVT
+695 YSLKEAVA

-761 GSGTSDAAAI
+761 GSGTSDTVAI

-822 LTVSTDDADFV
+822 LTVSTGDADFV

-1021 PGDGAGASSVTSL
+1021 PGDGAGASSITSL

-1070 TVYSTG
+1070 TVYKTG

-1099 EGILYGGELVVS
+1099 EGILYGDELVVS
-1111 ARLRIVDETFVDL
+1111 SRLRIVDETFVDL
-1124 STANDDGAVALDLS
+1124 SAANDDGAVALDLS

-1163 GADIAHSVSEGSLLL
+1163 GADIAHSASEGSLLL

-1213 LIALETAINA
+1213 LIAFDTLIKTEGTAQ
-1223 TTEDEPL
+1223 DSV
-1230 TGYYLLTADITL
+1230 TGYYLLGADIDMA
-1242 TEESHIFGYDPTKNA
+1242 ENEYVFGDLGGQYSVNGGEA
-1257 GYFAGTFDGQGYAIK
+1257 RYFGGTFNGNGYAIK
-1272 GMVTGERGLFNN
+1272 NATVGNKGLFWEI
-1284 VSASGV
+1284 SASGV
-1290 IKNVAF
+1290 VKNLAIIDATALGYFSSGTQSQLNVNSSNLMADVHFGLIENVYIGGEVGYGYTSYSGVFGQNRGRMVNVVLDITVNEEHEGGYTYLSALGYSDPSATYTNVILITSYTNVA
-1296 IDAYAMTKGETVNG
+1296 YAASAPMAAPAGVN
-1310 TVADIRNNS
+1310 
-1319 VIISFWFNGTMEN
+1319 
-1332 VFVSGTVGRGPWNF
+1332 
-1346 SGVVGRWQAATVNN
+1346 
-1360 CIFDVEQSSY
+1360 
-1370 TYTENAS
+1370 
-1377 MTSTLGY
+1377 
-1384 VSGSSVWTDV
+1384 
-1394 IIITSSNE
+1394 
-1402 VYCPSD
+1402 
-1408 DGTKNNTAPSNAT
+1408 

-1445 NADGAFLFGDEV
+1445 DADGAFLFGDEV

-1499 NDIVGITY
+1499 NDIIGITY
-1507 YGGGDIAYSVSDG
+1507 YGGGDIAYSVSEG

-1526 GIDAGEYDIVI
+1526 GINAGEYDILI

-1569 TQGTAQNSVAGYYL
+1569 EQGTAKDSVTGYYL
-1583 LGADIDMAESEY
+1583 LGADIDMAESDY

-1610 YFGGTFDGNGYA
+1610 YFAGTFDGNGYA

-1643 KNLALIDATAL
+1643 KNLAVIDATAL
-1654 GCFKDGTQSQQNVTS
+1654 GYFSNGTQSQQNVTS

-1684 YIGGEVGYGWTS
+1684 YIGGEVGYGYTS
-1696 YSGVFGQNRGRLVN
+1696 YSGVFGQNRGRMVN
-1710 VVLDITVNET
+1710 VVLDITVNTAHE
-1720 KDPGAYTYL
+1720 GGYTYL

-1751 NVAYAASAPMAA
+1751 DVAYASGAPMAA
-1763 PAGVTVYQVAS
+1763 PAGVTVYQAAT

-1795 SFGDEVII
+1795 SFGDEVVI

-1808 TTVSTATEVDPTA
+1808 TTVSTVTEIDLGT
-1821 AVDGEVEFDVAAIT
+1821 AVDGEIEVDVTAIT
-1835 AVDDTFDV
+1835 AADDTFDV

-1869 SSLTGGSYNIIV
+1869 SSLTSGSYNIIV

-1888 LVAVSVVTVIDS
+1888 LVAVSVVTVI
-1900 EADLIALEDAIFA
+1900 
-1913 SEGSDP
+1913 
-1919 VSGYYVLG
+1919 
-1927 ADIDLSESTHV
+1927 
-1938 FGGTVKGGNFAGTFD
+1938 
-1953 GRGHSII
+1953 
-1960 GMTTG
+1960 
-1965 DRGLFN
+1965 
-1971 TIAEGG
+1971 
-1977 VIENVAFIDAYSAT
+1977 
-1991 HQLDGGNTPNG
+1991 
-2002 SKVIAHYSYGTL
+2002 
-2014 DNVFVSASVGWGPW
+2014 
-2028 DYSGII
+2028 
-2034 GRNYGTISN
+2034 
-2043 SVFVAEAR
+2043 
-2051 NDGTDNANWNTNGSV
+2051 
-2066 LGYVDGTA
+2066 
-2074 SFDNVIL
+2074 
-2081 VTASTNVY
+2081 
-2089 RTGGGQQSTAPT
+2089 
-2101 GVTLYAD
+2101 
-2108 ADSAVAAEDFTFGSF
+2108 
-2123 TKDSRSN
+2123 
-2130 VLFNGK
+2130 
-2136 VVIEIVGR
+2136 
-2144 VNVSDTTLVNPSV
+2144 
-2157 VVDGKTELDLSY
+2157 
-2169 ILDADEAFSVTD
+2169 
-2181 VQDVTDAEGN
+2181 
-2191 NIDFTVSDGKLYID
+2191 
-2205 AAVESGEYTIIL
+2205 
-2217 LTEEKDYYV
+2217 
-2226 PVSVATVI
+2226 

-2242 FDAAINAATSANP
+2242 FDALIAAATGDNAVT
-2255 LKGYYVLSADIV
+2255 GYYVLGADIV
-2267 VPDDSDFIMGNYIS
+2267 VPEDSDFVMGNYTIGFSYWADLS
-2281 GNGYWNAAYEDVFA
+2281 GNIFN

-2308 KVGDSGIFGNVV
+2308 KVGDGGMFGNVID
-2320 GGTIRNVALVDIY
+2320 GTIRNVALVDIY
-2333 AMGNNEDGVTVSL
+2333 AYGKGENSAVTINNG
-2346 GSNLL
+2346 GSNILAQMMS
-2351 CHFLDGAV
+2351 GTV
-2359 ENVFIS
+2359 ENVFVS
-2365 GSIPGGGNW
+2365 GSAASQDGW
-2374 YTGIVH
+2374 YSGLVY
-2380 DAQATATFKN
+2380 DADGATFTN
-2390 CVFDI
+2390 CVFDV
-2395 EVRGMQVDYST
+2395 ELRGSLESWDAP
-2406 VMGLLRT
+2406 MGLLRT
-2413 SSFTDVVLITNGTQ
+2413 NTYSNVVFLNDSGRVYTNHTGNAYSTSSPDATNFR
-2427 IYDNKD
+2427 
-2433 AADQTTAPAG
+2433 
-2443 VDLYADVAA
+2443 VYADVAA

>member
-79 ETGEIVGLS
+79 DTGEVVGLS

-149 YAYESSDTAVASVT
+149 YAYESSDAAVASVT

-209 LSLNVNDTRQLKAT
+209 LSLNVNDTRQLEAT

-235 GIAWSSSDSDA
+235 GIAWSSSDSAA

-291 DLTDEAVTE
+291 DLTEEAVTE

-337 YNAAIPFENDGGTLE
+337 YNAAIPFENDGDTLE
-352 LVKFTGDST
+352 LVKFTGENT

-368 ETTYEIGTA
+368 ETTYEIGTT

-402 DYCMMD
+402 EYCMMD
-408 PATVYSP
+408 PATVYSVA
-415 SDKQFYYVAYF
+415 DGDFYYVGYF
-426 TLGDDIDYGG
+426 VLGDDIDYGG
-436 KTIGDWSDYDS
+436 KTIGDWTSYDS
-447 IGGVTN
+447 IGQV
-453 GSNGFAGTVD
+453 SNGTQGFMGTFD

-476 NNNGFIGTLAL
+476 NNNGFIGTL
-487 GGELKNIAFL
+487 GQDGVMKNVAFL
-497 NARLMRGPCAVAVG
+497 NAQLKRGQCAVAVG
-511 LIAGGTVDNVIVH
+511 LLGGKLDNVIVH
-524 GTRTAGAPSWAPSG
+524 GTRLASSAQWGNSGLLAMKTANAA
-538 MLAVKTT
+538 
-545 ASGASISNVLVF
+545 ASISNVLVF
-557 SEDFDYAGNADSYV
+557 YEDFDFAGSAYDALIIGS
-571 IVGRNDSNASI
+571 NDSGQAV
-582 PMTNVYAVCNT
+582 PMTNTYAVCNT
-593 ETTKLWCT
+593 ETEKLWVKDT
-601 SQGVTSGFVATA
+601 NVNSFVAYGYT
-613 ATSVGELLAVEGE
+613 TVGELLAG
-626 GAYDASGFVGWDSTT
+626 GNYDDTGFVGWDSTT

-649 PATFDESSATDANFL
+649 PATFDESSATDNDFL

-695 YSLKEAVT
+695 YSLKEAVA

-761 GSGTSDAAAI
+761 GSGTSDTVAI

-822 LTVSTDDADFV
+822 LTVSTGDADFV

-1021 PGDGAGASSVTSL
+1021 PGDGAGASSITSL

-1070 TVYSTG
+1070 TVYKTG

-1099 EGILYGGELVVS
+1099 EGILYGDELVVS
-1111 ARLRIVDETFVDL
+1111 SRLRIVDETFVDL
-1124 STANDDGAVALDLS
+1124 SAANDDGAVALDLS

-1163 GADIAHSVSEGSLLL
+1163 GADIAHSASEGSLLL

-1213 LIALETAINA
+1213 LIAFDTLIKTEGTAQ
-1223 TTEDEPL
+1223 DSV
-1230 TGYYLLTADITL
+1230 TGYYLLGADIDMA
-1242 TEESHIFGYDPTKNA
+1242 ENEYVFGDLGGQYSVNGGEA
-1257 GYFAGTFDGQGYAIK
+1257 RYFGGTFNGNGYAIK
-1272 GMVTGERGLFNN
+1272 NATVGNKGLFWEI
-1284 VSASGV
+1284 SASGV
-1290 IKNVAF
+1290 VKNLAIIDATALGYFSSGTQSQLNVNSSNLMADVHFGLIENVYIGGEVGYGYTSYSGVFGQNRGRMVNVVLDITVNEEHEGGYTYLSALGYSDPSATYTNVILITSYTNVA
-1296 IDAYAMTKGETVNG
+1296 YAASAPMAAPAGVN
-1310 TVADIRNNS
+1310 
-1319 VIISFWFNGTMEN
+1319 
-1332 VFVSGTVGRGPWNF
+1332 
-1346 SGVVGRWQAATVNN
+1346 
-1360 CIFDVEQSSY
+1360 
-1370 TYTENAS
+1370 
-1377 MTSTLGY
+1377 
-1384 VSGSSVWTDV
+1384 
-1394 IIITSSNE
+1394 
-1402 VYCPSD
+1402 
-1408 DGTKNNTAPSNAT
+1408 

-1445 NADGAFLFGDEV
+1445 DADGAFLFGDEV

-1499 NDIVGITY
+1499 NDIIGITY
-1507 YGGGDIAYSVSDG
+1507 YGGGDIAYSVSEG

-1526 GIDAGEYDIVI
+1526 GINAGEYDILI

-1569 TQGTAQNSVAGYYL
+1569 EQGTAKDSVTGYYL
-1583 LGADIDMAESEY
+1583 LGADIDMAESDY

-1610 YFGGTFDGNGYA
+1610 YFAGTFDGNGYA

-1643 KNLALIDATAL
+1643 KNLAVIDATAL
-1654 GCFKDGTQSQQNVTS
+1654 GYFSNGTQSQQNVTS

-1684 YIGGEVGYGWTS
+1684 YIGGEVGYGYTS
-1696 YSGVFGQNRGRLVN
+1696 YSGVFGQNRGRMVN
-1710 VVLDITVNET
+1710 VVLDITVNTAHE
-1720 KDPGAYTYL
+1720 GGYTYL

-1751 NVAYAASAPMAA
+1751 DVAYASGAPMAA
-1763 PAGVTVYQVAS
+1763 PAGVTVYQAAT

-1795 SFGDEVII
+1795 SFGDEVVI

-1808 TTVSTATEVDPTA
+1808 TTVSTVTEIDLGT
-1821 AVDGEVEFDVAAIT
+1821 AVDGEIEVDVTAIT
-1835 AVDDTFDV
+1835 AADDTFDV

-1869 SSLTGGSYNIIV
+1869 SSLTSGSYNIIV

-1888 LVAVSVVTVIDS
+1888 LVAVSVVTVI
-1900 EADLIALEDAIFA
+1900 
-1913 SEGSDP
+1913 
-1919 VSGYYVLG
+1919 
-1927 ADIDLSESTHV
+1927 
-1938 FGGTVKGGNFAGTFD
+1938 
-1953 GRGHSII
+1953 
-1960 GMTTG
+1960 
-1965 DRGLFN
+1965 
-1971 TIAEGG
+1971 
-1977 VIENVAFIDAYSAT
+1977 
-1991 HQLDGGNTPNG
+1991 
-2002 SKVIAHYSYGTL
+2002 
-2014 DNVFVSASVGWGPW
+2014 
-2028 DYSGII
+2028 
-2034 GRNYGTISN
+2034 
-2043 SVFVAEAR
+2043 
-2051 NDGTDNANWNTNGSV
+2051 
-2066 LGYVDGTA
+2066 
-2074 SFDNVIL
+2074 
-2081 VTASTNVY
+2081 
-2089 RTGGGQQSTAPT
+2089 
-2101 GVTLYAD
+2101 
-2108 ADSAVAAEDFTFGSF
+2108 
-2123 TKDSRSN
+2123 
-2130 VLFNGK
+2130 
-2136 VVIEIVGR
+2136 
-2144 VNVSDTTLVNPSV
+2144 
-2157 VVDGKTELDLSY
+2157 
-2169 ILDADEAFSVTD
+2169 
-2181 VQDVTDAEGN
+2181 
-2191 NIDFTVSDGKLYID
+2191 
-2205 AAVESGEYTIIL
+2205 
-2217 LTEEKDYYV
+2217 
-2226 PVSVATVI
+2226 

-2242 FDAAINAATSANP
+2242 FDALIAAATGDNAVT
-2255 LKGYYVLSADIV
+2255 GYYVLGADIV
-2267 VPDDSDFIMGNYIS
+2267 VPEDSDFVMGNYTIGFSYWADLS
-2281 GNGYWNAAYEDVFA
+2281 GNIFN

-2308 KVGDSGIFGNVV
+2308 KVGDGGMFGNVID
-2320 GGTIRNVALVDIY
+2320 GTIRNVALVDIY
-2333 AMGNNEDGVTVSL
+2333 AYGKGENSAVTINNG
-2346 GSNLL
+2346 GSNILAQMMS
-2351 CHFLDGAV
+2351 GTV
-2359 ENVFIS
+2359 ENVFVS
-2365 GSIPGGGNW
+2365 GSAASQDGW
-2374 YTGIVH
+2374 YSGLVY
-2380 DAQATATFKN
+2380 DADGATFTN
-2390 CVFDI
+2390 CVFDV
-2395 EVRGMQVDYST
+2395 ELRGSLESWDAP
-2406 VMGLLRT
+2406 MGLLRT
-2413 SSFTDVVLITNGTQ
+2413 NTYSNVVFLNDSGRVYTNHTGNAYSTSSPDATNFR
-2427 IYDNKD
+2427 
-2433 AADQTTAPAG
+2433 
-2443 VDLYADVAA
+2443 VYADVAA

>member
-79 ETGEIVGLS
+79 DTGEVVGLS

-149 YAYESSDTAVASVT
+149 YAYESSDAAVASVT

-209 LSLNVNDTRQLKAT
+209 LSLNVNDTRQLEAT

-235 GIAWSSSDSDA
+235 GIAWSSSDSAA

-291 DLTDEAVTE
+291 DLTEEAVTE

-337 YNAAIPFENDGGTLE
+337 YNAAIPFENDGDTLE
-352 LVKFTGDST
+352 LVKFTGENT

-368 ETTYEIGTA
+368 ETTYEIGTT

-402 DYCMMD
+402 EYCMMD
-408 PATVYSP
+408 PATVYSVA
-415 SDKQFYYVAYF
+415 DGDFYYVGYF
-426 TLGDDIDYGG
+426 VLGDDIDYGG
-436 KTIGDWSDYDS
+436 KTIGDWTSYDS
-447 IGGVTN
+447 IGQV
-453 GSNGFAGTVD
+453 SNGTQGFMGTFD

-476 NNNGFIGTLAL
+476 NNNGFIGTL
-487 GGELKNIAFL
+487 GQDGVMKNVAFL
-497 NARLMRGPCAVAVG
+497 NAQLKRGQCAVAVG
-511 LIAGGTVDNVIVH
+511 LLGGKLDNVIVH
-524 GTRTAGAPSWAPSG
+524 GTRLASSAQWGNSGLLAMKTANAA
-538 MLAVKTT
+538 
-545 ASGASISNVLVF
+545 ASISNVLVF
-557 SEDFDYAGNADSYV
+557 YEDFDFAGSAYDALIIGS
-571 IVGRNDSNASI
+571 NDSGQAV
-582 PMTNVYAVCNT
+582 PMTNTYAVCNT
-593 ETTKLWCT
+593 ETEKLWVKDT
-601 SQGVTSGFVATA
+601 NVNSFVAYGYT
-613 ATSVGELLAVEGE
+613 TVGELLAG
-626 GAYDASGFVGWDSTT
+626 GNYDDTGFVGWDSTT

-649 PATFDESSATDANFL
+649 PATFDESSATDNDFL

-695 YSLKEAVT
+695 YSLKEAVA

-761 GSGTSDAAAI
+761 GSGTSDTVAI

-822 LTVSTDDADFV
+822 LTVSTGDADFV

-852 DRLIYTEGTS
+852 DRLLYTEGTS

-1021 PGDGAGASSVTSL
+1021 PGDGAGASSITSL

-1070 TVYSTG
+1070 TVYKTG

-1099 EGILYGGELVVS
+1099 EGILYGDELVVS
-1111 ARLRIVDETFVDL
+1111 SRLRIVDETFVDL
-1124 STANDDGAVALDLS
+1124 SAANDDGAVALDLS

-1163 GADIAHSVSEGSLLL
+1163 GADIAHSASEGSLLL

-1213 LIALETAINA
+1213 LIAFDTLIKTEGTAQ
-1223 TTEDEPL
+1223 DSV
-1230 TGYYLLTADITL
+1230 TGYYLLGADIDMA
-1242 TEESHIFGYDPTKNA
+1242 ENEYVFGDLGGQYSVNGGEA
-1257 GYFAGTFDGQGYAIK
+1257 RYFGGTFNGNGYAIK
-1272 GMVTGERGLFNN
+1272 NATVGNKGLFWEI
-1284 VSASGV
+1284 SASGV
-1290 IKNVAF
+1290 VKNLAIIDATALGYFSSGTQSQLNVNSSNLMADVHFGLIENVYIGGEVGYGYTSYSGVFGQNRGRMVNVVLDITVNEEHEGGYTYLSALGYSDPSATYTNVILITSYTNVA
-1296 IDAYAMTKGETVNG
+1296 YAASAPMAAPAGVN
-1310 TVADIRNNS
+1310 
-1319 VIISFWFNGTMEN
+1319 
-1332 VFVSGTVGRGPWNF
+1332 
-1346 SGVVGRWQAATVNN
+1346 
-1360 CIFDVEQSSY
+1360 
-1370 TYTENAS
+1370 
-1377 MTSTLGY
+1377 
-1384 VSGSSVWTDV
+1384 
-1394 IIITSSNE
+1394 
-1402 VYCPSD
+1402 
-1408 DGTKNNTAPSNAT
+1408 

-1445 NADGAFLFGDEV
+1445 DADGAFLFGDEV

-1499 NDIVGITY
+1499 NDIIGITY
-1507 YGGGDIAYSVSDG
+1507 YGGGDIAYSVSEG

-1526 GIDAGEYDIVI
+1526 GINAGEYDILI

-1569 TQGTAQNSVAGYYL
+1569 EQGTAKDSVTGYYL
-1583 LGADIDMAESEY
+1583 LGADIDMAESDY

-1610 YFGGTFDGNGYA
+1610 YFAGTFDGNGYA

-1643 KNLALIDATAL
+1643 KNLAVIDATAL
-1654 GCFKDGTQSQQNVTS
+1654 GYFSNGTQSQQNVTS

-1684 YIGGEVGYGWTS
+1684 YIGGEVGYGYTS
-1696 YSGVFGQNRGRLVN
+1696 YSGVFGQNRGRMVN
-1710 VVLDITVNET
+1710 VVLDITVNTAHE
-1720 KDPGAYTYL
+1720 GGYTYL

-1751 NVAYAASAPMAA
+1751 DVAYASGAPMAA
-1763 PAGVTVYQVAS
+1763 PAGVTVYQAAT

-1795 SFGDEVII
+1795 SFGDEVVI

-1808 TTVSTATEVDPTA
+1808 TTVSTVTEIDLGT
-1821 AVDGEVEFDVAAIT
+1821 AVDGEIEVDVTAIT
-1835 AVDDTFDV
+1835 AADDTFDV

-1869 SSLTGGSYNIIV
+1869 SSLTSGSYNIIV

-1888 LVAVSVVTVIDS
+1888 LVAVSVVTVI
-1900 EADLIALEDAIFA
+1900 
-1913 SEGSDP
+1913 
-1919 VSGYYVLG
+1919 
-1927 ADIDLSESTHV
+1927 
-1938 FGGTVKGGNFAGTFD
+1938 
-1953 GRGHSII
+1953 
-1960 GMTTG
+1960 
-1965 DRGLFN
+1965 
-1971 TIAEGG
+1971 
-1977 VIENVAFIDAYSAT
+1977 
-1991 HQLDGGNTPNG
+1991 
-2002 SKVIAHYSYGTL
+2002 
-2014 DNVFVSASVGWGPW
+2014 
-2028 DYSGII
+2028 
-2034 GRNYGTISN
+2034 
-2043 SVFVAEAR
+2043 
-2051 NDGTDNANWNTNGSV
+2051 
-2066 LGYVDGTA
+2066 
-2074 SFDNVIL
+2074 
-2081 VTASTNVY
+2081 
-2089 RTGGGQQSTAPT
+2089 
-2101 GVTLYAD
+2101 
-2108 ADSAVAAEDFTFGSF
+2108 
-2123 TKDSRSN
+2123 
-2130 VLFNGK
+2130 
-2136 VVIEIVGR
+2136 
-2144 VNVSDTTLVNPSV
+2144 
-2157 VVDGKTELDLSY
+2157 
-2169 ILDADEAFSVTD
+2169 
-2181 VQDVTDAEGN
+2181 
-2191 NIDFTVSDGKLYID
+2191 
-2205 AAVESGEYTIIL
+2205 
-2217 LTEEKDYYV
+2217 
-2226 PVSVATVI
+2226 

-2242 FDAAINAATSANP
+2242 FDALIAAATGDNAVT
-2255 LKGYYVLSADIV
+2255 GYYVLGADIV
-2267 VPDDSDFIMGNYIS
+2267 VPEDSDFVMGNYTIGFSYWADLS
-2281 GNGYWNAAYEDVFA
+2281 GNIFN

-2308 KVGDSGIFGNVV
+2308 KVGDGGMFGNVID
-2320 GGTIRNVALVDIY
+2320 GTIRNVALVDIY
-2333 AMGNNEDGVTVSL
+2333 AYGKGENSAVTINNG
-2346 GSNLL
+2346 GSNILAQMMS
-2351 CHFLDGAV
+2351 GTV
-2359 ENVFIS
+2359 ENVFVS
-2365 GSIPGGGNW
+2365 GSAASQDGW
-2374 YTGIVH
+2374 YSGLVY
-2380 DAQATATFKN
+2380 DADGATFTN
-2390 CVFDI
+2390 CVFDV
-2395 EVRGMQVDYST
+2395 ELRGSLESWDAP
-2406 VMGLLRT
+2406 MGLLRT
-2413 SSFTDVVLITNGTQ
+2413 NTYSNVVFLNDSGRVYTNHTGNAYSTSSPDATNFR
-2427 IYDNKD
+2427 
-2433 AADQTTAPAG
+2433 
-2443 VDLYADVAA
+2443 VYADVAA

>member
-79 ETGEIVGLS
+79 DTGEVVGLS

-149 YAYESSDTAVASVT
+149 YAYESSDAAVASVT

-189 EEEIEVTVTDNVS
+189 EQDITVTVTDNVS
-202 IALDADS
+202 IVLDADS
-209 LSLNVNDTRQLKAT
+209 LSLNVNDTRQLEAT
-223 ITVNGEAYTSTE
+223 ITVNGEAYTSAE

-246 VEVSAAGLVTA
+246 VEVSGTGLVTA

-268 LTFTYEGQP
+268 LTFTYEGQT

-291 DLTDEAVTE
+291 DLTEEAVTE

-328 DVTSVRDTA
+328 DVTSVRDA
-337 YNAAIPFENDGGTLE
+337 SYSASIPFENDGDTLE
-352 LVKFTGDST
+352 LVKFTGENT

-377 EYVFEIPVLMI
+377 EYVFEVPVLMI
-388 SKVLKTADDIDDMQ
+388 SKVLKTADDIDDML

-408 PATVYSP
+408 PATVYSQAD
-415 SDKQFYYVAYF
+415 SKFYYVGYF
-426 TLGDDIDYGG
+426 TLGDDIDYDGN
-436 KTIGDWSDYDS
+436 TIGNWSDYDS

-524 GTRTAGAPSWAPSG
+524 GTRTAGAPSWAPAG

-695 YSLKEAVT
+695 YSLKEAVA

-761 GSGTSDAAAI
+761 GSGTSDTVAI

-840 LLIENA
+840 LLIEDA

-852 DRLIYTEGTS
+852 DQLIYTEGTS

-1070 TVYSTG
+1070 TVYKTG
-1076 AAAVAAIDL
+1076 AEAVAAIDL

-1124 STANDDGAVALDLS
+1124 SAANDDGAVALDLS

-1198 VPVFVVTMVIDSEED
+1198 VPVFVVTMAIDSEED
-1213 LIALETAINA
+1213 LIA
-1223 TTEDEPL
+1223 
-1230 TGYYLLTADITL
+1230 
-1242 TEESHIFGYDPTKNA
+1242 
-1257 GYFAGTFDGQGYAIK
+1257 
-1272 GMVTGERGLFNN
+1272 
-1284 VSASGV
+1284 
-1290 IKNVAF
+1290 
-1296 IDAYAMTKGETVNG
+1296 
-1310 TVADIRNNS
+1310 
-1319 VIISFWFNGTMEN
+1319 
-1332 VFVSGTVGRGPWNF
+1332 
-1346 SGVVGRWQAATVNN
+1346 
-1360 CIFDVEQSSY
+1360 
-1370 TYTENAS
+1370 
-1377 MTSTLGY
+1377 
-1384 VSGSSVWTDV
+1384 
-1394 IIITSSNE
+1394 
-1402 VYCPSD
+1402 
-1408 DGTKNNTAPSNAT
+1408 
-1421 LYTTGALASRA
+1421 
-1432 EDLANFS
+1432 
-1439 SRYWSK
+1439 
-1445 NADGAFLFGDEV
+1445 
-1457 VVAGPEVVTAVVDTA
+1457 
-1472 IDLSAAAENMVALDI
+1472 
-1487 AAILEED
+1487 
-1494 PDFDI
+1494 
-1499 NDIVGITY
+1499 
-1507 YGGGDIAYSVSDG
+1507 
-1520 SLLLED
+1520 
-1526 GIDAGEYDIVI
+1526 
-1537 MTSTK
+1537 
-1542 NYRVSVTVATTI
+1542 
-1554 IDTPD
+1554 
-1559 ELTAF
+1559 F

-1569 TQGTAQNSVAGYYL
+1569 EQGTAKDSVTGYYL
-1583 LGADIDMAESEY
+1583 LGADIDMAESDY

-1610 YFGGTFDGNGYA
+1610 YFAGTFDGNGYA

-1643 KNLALIDATAL
+1643 KNLAVIDATAL
-1654 GCFKDGTQSQQNVTS
+1654 GYFSNGTQSQQNVTS

-1684 YIGGEVGYGWTS
+1684 YIGGEVGYGYTS
-1696 YSGVFGQNRGRLVN
+1696 YSGVFGQNRGRMVN
-1710 VVLDITVNET
+1710 VVLDITVNTAHE
-1720 KDPGAYTYL
+1720 GGYTYL
-1729 SALGYSDP
+1729 SALGYSDR

-1751 NVAYAASAPMAA
+1751 DVAYASGAPMAA
-1763 PAGVTVYQVAS
+1763 PAGVTVYQAAT

-1795 SFGDEVII
+1795 SFGDEVVI

-1808 TTVSTATEVDPTA
+1808 TTVSTVTEIDLGT
-1821 AVDGEVEFDVAAIT
+1821 AVDGEIEVDVTAIT
-1835 AVDDTFDV
+1835 AADDTFDV

-1869 SSLTGGSYNIIV
+1869 SSLTSGSYNIIV

-1888 LVAVSVVTVIDS
+1888 LVAVSVVT
-1900 EADLIALEDAIFA
+1900 A
-1913 SEGSDP
+1913 
-1919 VSGYYVLG
+1919 
-1927 ADIDLSESTHV
+1927 
-1938 FGGTVKGGNFAGTFD
+1938 
-1953 GRGHSII
+1953 
-1960 GMTTG
+1960 
-1965 DRGLFN
+1965 
-1971 TIAEGG
+1971 
-1977 VIENVAFIDAYSAT
+1977 
-1991 HQLDGGNTPNG
+1991 
-2002 SKVIAHYSYGTL
+2002 
-2014 DNVFVSASVGWGPW
+2014 
-2028 DYSGII
+2028 
-2034 GRNYGTISN
+2034 
-2043 SVFVAEAR
+2043 
-2051 NDGTDNANWNTNGSV
+2051 
-2066 LGYVDGTA
+2066 
-2074 SFDNVIL
+2074 
-2081 VTASTNVY
+2081 
-2089 RTGGGQQSTAPT
+2089 
-2101 GVTLYAD
+2101 
-2108 ADSAVAAEDFTFGSF
+2108 
-2123 TKDSRSN
+2123 
-2130 VLFNGK
+2130 
-2136 VVIEIVGR
+2136 
-2144 VNVSDTTLVNPSV
+2144 
-2157 VVDGKTELDLSY
+2157 
-2169 ILDADEAFSVTD
+2169 
-2181 VQDVTDAEGN
+2181 
-2191 NIDFTVSDGKLYID
+2191 
-2205 AAVESGEYTIIL
+2205 
-2217 LTEEKDYYV
+2217 
-2226 PVSVATVI
+2226 I

-2267 VPDDSDFIMGNYIS
+2267 VPDDSDFVMGNYIS
-2281 GNGYWNAAYEDVFA
+2281 GNGYWDNAYEDVFA
-2295 GIFDGMG
+2295 GIFDGRG

-2380 DAQATATFKN
+2380 DAQTTATFKN

-2395 EVRGMQVDYST
+2395 EVRGSQKQYST

-2427 IYDNKD
+2427 IYDDKG
-2433 AADQTTAPAG
+2433 AQDQTTAPAG

-2472 LFNGEVVVAAEVTE
+2472 LFNGEIVVAAEAAA

>member
-79 ETGEIVGLS
+79 DTGEVVGLS

-149 YAYESSDTAVASVT
+149 YAYESSDAAVASVT

-189 EEEIEVTVTDNVS
+189 EQDITVTVTDNVS

-209 LSLNVNDTRQLKAT
+209 LSLNVNDTRQLEAT
-223 ITVNGEAYTSTE
+223 ITVNGEAYTSAE

-246 VEVSAAGLVTA
+246 VEVSTAGLVTA

-268 LTFTYEGQP
+268 LTFTYEGQT

-291 DLTDEAVTE
+291 DLTEEAVTE

-328 DVTSVRDTA
+328 DVTSVRDA
-337 YNAAIPFENDGGTLE
+337 SYSASIPFENDGDTLE
-352 LVKFTGDST
+352 LVKFTGENT

-368 ETTYEIGTA
+368 ETTYEIGTT
-377 EYVFEIPVLMI
+377 EYVFEVPVLMI
-388 SKVLKTADDIDDMQ
+388 SKVLKTADDIDDML

-415 SDKQFYYVAYF
+415 ADSKFYYVGYF
-426 TLGDDIDYGG
+426 TLGDDIDYDGN
-436 KTIGDWSDYDS
+436 TIGNWSDYDS

-876 VDMAYTGY
+876 VDMAHTGY

-941 AYALGWKAGDEVQ
+941 AYALGWKTADDAQ

-1014 TDGTSDP
+1014 TDGS
-1021 PGDGAGASSVTSL
+1021 AGASSITSL

-1070 TVYSTG
+1070 TVYKTG
-1076 AAAVAAIDL
+1076 AEAVAAIDL

-1124 STANDDGAVALDLS
+1124 SAANDDGAVALDLS

-1189 IATATAEYR
+1189 IATATAEYL

-1213 LIALETAINA
+1213 LIA
-1223 TTEDEPL
+1223 
-1230 TGYYLLTADITL
+1230 
-1242 TEESHIFGYDPTKNA
+1242 
-1257 GYFAGTFDGQGYAIK
+1257 
-1272 GMVTGERGLFNN
+1272 
-1284 VSASGV
+1284 
-1290 IKNVAF
+1290 
-1296 IDAYAMTKGETVNG
+1296 
-1310 TVADIRNNS
+1310 
-1319 VIISFWFNGTMEN
+1319 
-1332 VFVSGTVGRGPWNF
+1332 
-1346 SGVVGRWQAATVNN
+1346 
-1360 CIFDVEQSSY
+1360 
-1370 TYTENAS
+1370 
-1377 MTSTLGY
+1377 
-1384 VSGSSVWTDV
+1384 
-1394 IIITSSNE
+1394 
-1402 VYCPSD
+1402 
-1408 DGTKNNTAPSNAT
+1408 
-1421 LYTTGALASRA
+1421 
-1432 EDLANFS
+1432 
-1439 SRYWSK
+1439 
-1445 NADGAFLFGDEV
+1445 
-1457 VVAGPEVVTAVVDTA
+1457 
-1472 IDLSAAAENMVALDI
+1472 
-1487 AAILEED
+1487 
-1494 PDFDI
+1494 
-1499 NDIVGITY
+1499 
-1507 YGGGDIAYSVSDG
+1507 
-1520 SLLLED
+1520 
-1526 GIDAGEYDIVI
+1526 
-1537 MTSTK
+1537 
-1542 NYRVSVTVATTI
+1542 
-1554 IDTPD
+1554 
-1559 ELTAF
+1559 F

-1569 TQGTAQNSVAGYYL
+1569 TEGTAQDSVTGYYL
-1583 LGADIDMAESEY
+1583 LGADIDMAESDY
-1595 VFGDLAGAYEDGTAR
+1595 VFGDLAGAYEGDTAR

-1643 KNLALIDATAL
+1643 KNLAVIDATAL
-1654 GCFKDGTQSQQNVTS
+1654 GYFSNGTQSQQNVTS

-1684 YIGGEVGYGWTS
+1684 YIGGEVGYGNTS
-1696 YSGVFGQNRGRLVN
+1696 YSGVFGQNRGRMVN
-1710 VVLDITVNET
+1710 VVLDITVNTAHE
-1720 KDPGAYTYL
+1720 GGHTYL
-1729 SALGYSDP
+1729 SALGYSDR

-1751 NVAYAASAPMAA
+1751 DVAYAASAPMAA
-1763 PAGVTVYQVAS
+1763 PAGVNLYTTGALASRAEDLANFSSRYWSKDADGAFLFGDEVVVAGPEVVTAVVDTVIDLSAAAENMVALDIAAILEEDPDFDINDIIGITYYGGAAIEWDIDGEGNLVLDGGINAGEYDILIMTSTKNYRVSVTVATTVIENEADLIAFETAINATTEAAPLTGYFVLGNTIDLSESTHVFGADRTQDKGYFGGIFDGKGYAIKGMVSGERGLFNNVSASGIIRNVAFIDAYGLSPNEDEDVTVISSAILGGWFRGTMENVFVSGEVGRGSGGEFSGIWWRWQAATVNNSVFAVEQNNVYEGTSDHSSVLGYASGSSRFTNVILITASEYIYSNDYGAGAKQTVAPNGVTLYREAS

-1795 SFGDEVII
+1795 SFGDEVVI

-1808 TTVSTATEVDPTA
+1808 TTVSTVTEIGLGMAVEGEIEVDVT
-1821 AVDGEVEFDVAAIT
+1821 AIT
-1835 AVDDTFDV
+1835 AADDTFDV

-1869 SSLTGGSYNIIV
+1869 SSLTSGSYNIIV

-1888 LVAVSVVTVIDS
+1888 LVAVSVVTVI
-1900 EADLIALEDAIFA
+1900 
-1913 SEGSDP
+1913 
-1919 VSGYYVLG
+1919 
-1927 ADIDLSESTHV
+1927 
-1938 FGGTVKGGNFAGTFD
+1938 
-1953 GRGHSII
+1953 
-1960 GMTTG
+1960 
-1965 DRGLFN
+1965 
-1971 TIAEGG
+1971 
-1977 VIENVAFIDAYSAT
+1977 
-1991 HQLDGGNTPNG
+1991 
-2002 SKVIAHYSYGTL
+2002 
-2014 DNVFVSASVGWGPW
+2014 
-2028 DYSGII
+2028 
-2034 GRNYGTISN
+2034 
-2043 SVFVAEAR
+2043 
-2051 NDGTDNANWNTNGSV
+2051 
-2066 LGYVDGTA
+2066 
-2074 SFDNVIL
+2074 
-2081 VTASTNVY
+2081 
-2089 RTGGGQQSTAPT
+2089 
-2101 GVTLYAD
+2101 
-2108 ADSAVAAEDFTFGSF
+2108 
-2123 TKDSRSN
+2123 
-2130 VLFNGK
+2130 
-2136 VVIEIVGR
+2136 
-2144 VNVSDTTLVNPSV
+2144 
-2157 VVDGKTELDLSY
+2157 
-2169 ILDADEAFSVTD
+2169 
-2181 VQDVTDAEGN
+2181 
-2191 NIDFTVSDGKLYID
+2191 
-2205 AAVESGEYTIIL
+2205 
-2217 LTEEKDYYV
+2217 
-2226 PVSVATVI
+2226 

-2242 FDAAINAATSANP
+2242 FDAAINAATPADP
-2255 LKGYYVLSADIV
+2255 LTGYYVLSADIV
-2267 VPDDSDFIMGNYIS
+2267 VPDDSGFIMGNYS
-2281 GNGYWNAAYEDVFA
+2281 SAGNGYWPIDDESDVFA
-2295 GIFDGMG
+2295 GTFDGRG

-2308 KVGDSGIFGNVV
+2308 KVGDSGIFGNMV
-2320 GGTIRNVALVDIY
+2320 GATVKNVSLVDIY
-2333 AMGNNEDGVTVSL
+2333 AYGNSEEGVTVKY
-2346 GSNLL
+2346 GSNILAGMV
-2351 CHFLDGAV
+2351 DKTTI
-2359 ENVFIS
+2359 ENVFVS
-2365 GSIPGGGNW
+2365 GSISGNGGNGW
-2374 YTGIVH
+2374 YSGVMFDVQNTTIR
-2380 DAQATATFKN
+2380 N
-2390 CVFDI
+2390 SVFEV
-2395 EVRGMQVDYST
+2395 EVRGELARYSSA
-2406 VMGLLRT
+2406 MGLLRT
-2413 SSFTDVVLITNGTQ
+2413 NTYSNVVLLTTATA
-2427 IYDNKD
+2427 IYDNNSAQDVADSPD
-2433 AADQTTAPAG
+2433 ATNFR
-2443 VDLYADVAA
+2443 VYADVAA

-2472 LFNGEVVVAAEVTE
+2472 LFNGEIVVAAEAAA